1 MGNVAMPAMGLIA
14 LMIPTS
20 MGMII
25 ANYRPQYIPCIHKWI
40 KRVSWAA
47 MIVISLFA
55 IYANYYIFWLITWP
69 IVLCGCALPWLGYLT
84 AFVVASTLRQ
94 QFKDA
99 LTIAIETGIQNIG
112 IAMLLMVWCLPEPES
127 DIAVT
132 IIFVTAIMT
141 DKPLTYWNVFSH
153 HCKQDLRPIL
163 NKYKIET
170 NAGDDDDCS
179 CEEFGWLLQCPD
191 VFDAKQSISNGLQE
205 RQLQRHR
212 LRRT

>member
-1 MGNVAMPAMGLIA
+1 
-14 LMIPTS
+14 MIPTS
-20 MGMII
+20 MGMIL
-25 ANYRPQYIPCIHKWI
+25 ANYRPQYIPCVHKWI

-84 AFVVASTLRQ
+84 AFVVATTLRQ

-141 DKPLTYWNVFSH
+141 DKPLVIIWLISRIYKKCCKGDTVKQVDSDLETKKVGDMSSVTISTQLSDSLEPEPFKRKPSH
-153 HCKQDLRPIL
+153 EMKH
-163 NKYKIET
+163 
-170 NAGDDDDCS
+170 
-179 CEEFGWLLQCPD
+179 W
-191 VFDAKQSISNGLQE
+191 
-205 RQLQRHR
+205 
-212 LRRT
+212 